1 MDIVFAREDPRDL
14 EQRIAQASRLA
25 SMVGDQ
31 TTVGRLKGLI
41 DELRG
46 KLKRLRDGVRSQD
59 EIGTR
64 AHRLWEQNGWPEG
77 RDLEFWLQAETEIN
91 EER

>member
-1 MDIVFAREDPRDL
+1 MVSFLNREDAWEL
-14 EQRIAQASRLA
+14 ERKIAQASRLA

-46 KLKRLRDGVRSQD
+46 KLKRPRNGGRSQD

-64 AHRLWEQNGWPEG
+64 AHSQWEQNGWPEG
-77 RDLEFWLQAETEIN
+77 RDPEFWLQAF
-91 EER
+91 